1 MPSAPPMTR
10 PITGAQRPTTSD
22 MRAPWISR
30 ESSSRPSPSVPSQC
44 AAENGARR
52 CSISM
57 SVGLGS
63 GSTVAKIATANTK
76 IIQIIAAQNS
86 MPSRRLLR
94 TRAATASSARS
105 SSSVAMADPR
115 IEHGGEHV
123 DDEVHDDEAGGDQQ
137 HDALQD
143 DQVAREDRADQ
154 QPADAGK
161 GKNRLDDDGAAN
173 QPTDID
179 AGDRHQSQRRG
190 FERMH
195 EQDARRLQA
204 LGLGE

>member
-1 MPSAPPMTR
+1 
-10 PITGAQRPTTSD
+10 
-22 MRAPWISR
+22 
-30 ESSSRPSPSVPSQC
+30 
-44 AAENGARR
+44 
-52 CSISM
+52 M

-105 SSSVAMADPR
+105 SSSVAMADPW
-115 IEHGGEHV
+115 IEHGVEHV

-137 HDALQD
+137 HDALQN

-161 GKNRLDDDGAAN
+161 GKNRLDDDGAAI
-173 QPTDID
+173 QPRKNRS
-179 AGDRHQSQRRG
+179 AGSPKERSAPTACQRPCRS
-190 FERMH
+190 
-195 EQDARRLQA
+195 
-204 LGLGE
+204 